1 VGSNQQSSLM
11 AMLNT
16 LRQESYS
23 LKLDQNSKLDAIST
37 TLAELT
43 STTEN
48 LRDEI
53 STSQSIM
60 EPSRFKL
67 SPGANQYI
75 FKGNQS
81 ALLTSSRVD
90 ALSAEVSRLALTKRE
105 LEDVVKEQAIL
116 KSLNFPSRP
125 VRHDNISR
133 SHKKT
138 FQWIINPDEDS
149 EEGAGKQFRD
159 WLRFGEEIF
168 WFSGKAGSGKS
179 AMMKFLADHEAT
191 REMLEEW
198 ANESKLVIA
207 SHYFW
212 SAGTPMQKS
221 HEGLY
226 RTLLYDIFRLCPVLI
241 HQVCPVRWAQADSSR
256 TENDWTLTE
265 MLRTLQA
272 ISEHLNLPGQYCFF
286 IDGLDEYDGD
296 HLKLCEIL
304 RGLSRSSKIKFC
316 LASRP
321 WNAFVDAFGKD
332 PDRKMCIED
341 LTRRDIQ
348 QYTKSRLMEHEKW
361 NTCQFRADQKQCII
375 DDITDKARGVFLWV
389 FLVTRSLR
397 EGLTNGDTILD
408 LRNRL
413 ESLPTDLE
421 RFFKHMLEVVDP
433 VYHEKM
439 ASFLTIAVN
448 ANTPLQ
454 SLIYS
459 MHEHEYE
466 DEDYAI
472 NLQASP
478 LEEYELV
485 ALQDE
490 CRRRVNARCGDLLE
504 VKHGSVEWLH
514 RTVRDFLFTREMN
527 DYLQSKVRR
536 GFSANLSTFKAYV
549 AVLKRTRPLSETVFT
564 DDIKPG
570 LLWKCLQFATEALED
585 SEDSAFELL
594 ETLESMYMSLDEVRV
609 HGWGFEFRRE
619 ILRAGVDK
627 YVSNKLRESP
637 RYFDSLSTPPLSVV
651 LEQSQWTT
659 RHLHIIRNL
668 LESGQDPNTNYS
680 STISNWT
687 YFLER
692 TCGEGCENSFQN
704 AMESGLFALFLQSG
718 ARRDVVIGGGP
729 AMHCE
734 EVSSTGL
741 LDGYEPKAVTT
752 EQIYRTIRQWNISKT
767 PCSRFVQALFSQ
779 TGIPKNPDRFLTVLD
794 DFSDSSFSEEL
805 YSSVLSTL
813 EQEVSKI
820 EPKVTRL
827 GKLKFAAQIT
837 EKIVRNGV
845 SFGCRVN
852 FLEPVISKAFPGALG
867 LRILHILTTGN
878 PPEIGQTPLKRKAED
893 DLSER
898 INKRPHKVPAKG

>member
-1 VGSNQQSSLM
+1 M
-11 AMLNT
+11 AMVNA

-37 TLAELT
+37 TLAELA

-48 LRDEI
+48 LRDEV

-60 EPSRFKL
+60 EPSMFEL
-67 SPGANQYI
+67 SPGANQSI
-75 FKGNQS
+75 FKGIQS
-81 ALLTSSRVD
+81 VLLTSSRVD
-90 ALSAEVSRLALTKRE
+90 ALSTETSQLALTKRE
-105 LEDVVKEQAIL
+105 VEDVVKKQAIL

-133 SHKKT
+133 SHKET
-138 FQWIINPDEDS
+138 FQWIVNSDEDS
-149 EEGAGKQFRD
+149 EEGAGKHFRN
-159 WLRFGEEIF
+159 WLRYGKEIF

-179 AMMKFLADHEAT
+179 TMMRFLANHEAT

-198 ANESKLVIA
+198 ANGSHLVIA

-221 HEGLY
+221 HEGLF

-241 HQVCPVRWAQADSSR
+241 HQVCPARWAQADSSG

-265 MLRTLQA
+265 LLATLQA
-272 ISEHLNLPGQYCFF
+272 LSEHLDLPGRYCFF

-296 HLKLCEIL
+296 HLRLCEIL
-304 RGLSRSSKIKFC
+304 RELSRSSKIKFC

-321 WNAFVDAFGKD
+321 WNTFVDAFGKE

-348 QYTKSRLMEHEKW
+348 QYTKSRLMEHERW
-361 NTCQFRADQKQCII
+361 NTCQLQADQKQRII

-421 RFFKHMLEVVDP
+421 RFFKHILKVVDP

-448 ANTPLQ
+448 ANTPLP

-466 DEDYAI
+466 DEDYAV
-472 NLQASP
+472 NLQVP
-478 LEEYELV
+478 PFREYDELA

-490 CRRRVNARCGDLLE
+490 CRRRLNARCGGLLE
-504 VKHGSVEWLH
+504 VKHSAVEWLH

-527 DYLQSKVRR
+527 DFLESKVRR
-536 GFSANLSTFKAYV
+536 GFSADLSTFKAYV
-549 AVLKRTRPLSETVFT
+549 AVLKRMPPGTVLYHIQSGALLS
-564 DDIKPG
+564 
-570 LLWKCLQFATEALED
+570 KCMQFATEALED
-585 SEDSAFELL
+585 SGDSTFELL
-594 ETLESMYMSLDEVRV
+594 DTLESMYTSR
-609 HGWGFEFRRE
+609 GWGSEFRRE
-619 ILRAGVDK
+619 LLGAGWVDK

-637 RYFDSLSTPPLSVV
+637 RYFDSSSTSPLSVV
-651 LEQSQWTT
+651 LEQSQWTA
-659 RHLHIIRNL
+659 RHLHIIQNL
-668 LESGQDPNTNYS
+668 LESGQDPNADYS
-680 STISNWT
+680 STLSNWT

-692 TCGEGCENSFQN
+692 TCSEGCQNNFQN
-704 AMESGLFALFLQSG
+704 VMESELFALFLQSG
-718 ARRDVVIGGGP
+718 ARRDVVVGGGP
-729 AMHCE
+729 AMH
-734 EVSSTGL
+734 S
-741 LDGYEPKAVTT
+741 
-752 EQIYRTIRQWNISKT
+752 IRQRNISKT
-767 PCSRFVQALFSQ
+767 PCSRFVEALFSQ
-779 TGIPKNPDRFLTVLD
+779 TGIPKNPDGFLTVLD
-794 DFSDSSFSEEL
+794 DFSDFSDSSISEEL
-805 YSSVLSTL
+805 YYSVLGTL
-813 EQEVSKI
+813 EQEVAKI

-837 EKIVRNGV
+837 ERILSNGV
-845 SFGCRVN
+845 SFGCRMN

-867 LRILHILTTGN
+867 SRMLHILTTGN
-878 PPEIGQTPLKRKAED
+878 SPEIGQTPLKKKVGD